1 MNRQKWIVALIIG
14 ALTASF
20 GNAFAQTEA
29 PDEVSRLISSADNA
43 VSQARKAIEK
53 GKELVTLIPE
63 DSPYHS
69 EAIQMLQS
77 AFSNWKITV
86 GALEGAKQSASKIS
100 SAADSS
106 ISEDYE
112 LLAKGNAHV
121 AYSGAQVVQIA
132 LAYVEAVAT
141 NKTESLDLI
150 RNAMQDALAAS
161 SQVQFYYEK
170 VKTLISD
177 KYSK

>member
-1 MNRQKWIVALIIG
+1 
-14 ALTASF
+14 
-20 GNAFAQTEA
+20 
-29 PDEVSRLISSADNA
+29 
-43 VSQARKAIEK
+43 
-53 GKELVTLIPE
+53 
-63 DSPYHS
+63 
-69 EAIQMLQS
+69 MLQS